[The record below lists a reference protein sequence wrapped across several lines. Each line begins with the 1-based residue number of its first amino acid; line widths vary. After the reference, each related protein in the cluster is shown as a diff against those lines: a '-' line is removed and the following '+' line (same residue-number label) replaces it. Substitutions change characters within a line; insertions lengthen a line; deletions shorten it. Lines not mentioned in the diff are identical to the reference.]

1 MSVISAADVN
11 KLRQMTGAGMM
22 DCKKALTE
30 AEGDFEKAIEIL
42 RKKGQKVS
50 ASRSDR
56 DAKEGSVFVKS
67 SEDKKEAVLIALNC
81 ETDFVGKNE
90 EFQSL
95 GKLIAETA
103 FTNKPA
109 TKEALLALTVGNLSI
124 NDKIVELVGKIGE
137 KIEVSE
143 YIHMKGEAVVAYI
156 HAGAKLGVLV
166 SLKGVNGKD
175 VTDAGKDV
183 GMQIAAMNPVAVDVA
198 KKFHPDLVLLDI
210 MMPKMDG
217 VETCRLLREIPE
229 LQKTFIV
236 FLTARAEEYSE
247 VAAFDVGADDYINKP
262 IKPRALMSRISA
274 LFRRDF
280 KKTNPSSTITI
291 GDLTIDRTSYT
302 IKIQNREI
310 NLPKKE
316 FELLFFLA
324 QNPNKVFSR
333 EDLLLN
339 IWGSD
344 VYVLAR
350 TVDVHIRKVREK
362 IGEDYISTVKGV
374 GYKFSLS

>member
-56 DAKEGSVFVKS
+56 DAKECSVFVKS

-95 GKLIAETA
+95 GKLIAEAA
-103 FTNKPA
+103 FANKPA
-109 TKEALLALTVGNLSI
+109 SKEALLALTVGNLSI

-183 GMQIAAMNPVAVDVA
+183 GMQIAAMNPVAVDESSVDKSVIEKELEIAKAQIIAEGKPENMVEKIAAGKLNKFFKESTLLPQTFVKDNSKTVA
-198 KKFHPDLVLLDI
+198 QYLDSVS
-210 MMPKMDG
+210 KG
-217 VETCRLLREIPE
+217 
-229 LQKTFIV
+229 
-236 FLTARAEEYSE
+236 LTVAE
-247 VAAFDVGADDYINKP
+247 
-262 IKPRALMSRISA
+262 
-274 LFRRDF
+274 F
-280 KKTNPSSTITI
+280 KRVTI
-291 GDLTIDRTSYT
+291 G
-302 IKIQNREI
+302 
-310 NLPKKE
+310 
-316 FELLFFLA
+316 
-324 QNPNKVFSR
+324 
-333 EDLLLN
+333 
-339 IWGSD
+339 
-344 VYVLAR
+344 
-350 TVDVHIRKVREK
+350 
-362 IGEDYISTVKGV
+362 
-374 GYKFSLS
+374 